1 MAQGGDLLF
10 LGVGLEDLQPSLP
23 YPSTIGTRMNS
34 KPSSPEFRSQFCC
47 I

>member
-34 KPSSPEFRSQFCC
+34 KPSSPKFRSQFCC